1 MRNVAIAALVGVIAL
16 GLACDGE
23 DSSTTTPTASLTPT
37 ATATSSPSP
46 APTAT
51 AMVSPSPAPTATAT
65 ASPSPAA
72 MATATASPS
81 PAPTAT
87 ATASPSP
94 APTATATS
102 SPSPASTA
110 TATSSPSPATTTL
123 AVFST
128 LVSEAYREEGWEWAR
143 RVYVIDIGAGTYWR
157 AFDYLYE
164 WATRLFT
171 ANGSIVFA
179 DGERVR
185 RFAPDGRDETTLYE
199 GEAIR
204 ELSVSPDGAKVAF
217 TDANGILVLDVASGE
232 RLLRAGRDA
241 ELVALLPDASDKTFS
256 IERWNDTSD
265 AIAITASD
273 GGTRNRAGILALDG
287 DLRVLPRNRQTLA
300 PDFRHAIRV
309 HRDTIDDWIE
319 VTTGFD
325 VIELE
330 SEKAVHTVTAEADT
344 FIIPW
349 PGWQFGPD
357 RFSWFALSRRIGG
370 GLCGYDLTSRP
381 REAGS
386 VTAALTCADPT
397 SIAYGDIAWWEEGF
411 EGESAVVGPRILDVA
426 SGTIRKLARDE
437 WRRMRAD
444 AARLSTSGF
453 CGFSG
458 EGAAC
463 GLWYEGRPIWTGPD
477 LEAIGLIENDEPFE
491 PRGVEVRATPRPSA
505 PEAPPARGEMV
516 GPFLAWSEV
525 GGHEA
530 ETGEGGAER
539 FHALRRVMVHDA
551 GAKRSWR
558 AFDYRYPPPD
568 YVAEISWAY
577 ADSRPDMQVQ
587 LARAGFTVW
596 VEDGWNAGAVR
607 FVSLDGRETTL
618 VEHPAIRGVLLSPSG
633 ERAVVRVEADGADG
647 ALLIFDLPSGRL
659 SQRIPLSSLQPWF
672 PDEWWSEDVLRLAP
686 PSLEPTRW
694 SADETAFTVVG
705 FHHEYNG
712 GITTLDSR
720 TGVLSLDGA
729 FRPLLPDVIEQAL
742 SPDFRY
748 IARGRDHVGEYSAYL
763 WESFVIADA
772 ATGRVVRSVSVEER
786 TGMALSRNDWGWT
799 ADGRFA
805 WSPGYRSR
813 ASAGPDDEGEA
824 HPVDLLDVRTGGIE
838 RLAPEEYFARY
849 VAERASSSCHEDDPI
864 GRCTVLLDGEVV
876 GQGQWA
882 RIIGVV
888 GID

>member
-1 MRNVAIAALVGVIAL
+1 
-16 GLACDGE
+16 
-23 DSSTTTPTASLTPT
+23 
-37 ATATSSPSP
+37 
-46 APTAT
+46 
-51 AMVSPSPAPTATAT
+51 
-65 ASPSPAA
+65 

-94 APTATATS
+94 APTATATA
-102 SPSPASTA
+102 SPSPAPTA

-143 RVYVIDIGAGTYWR
+143 RVYVIDIGTGTYWR

-164 WATRLFT
+164 WATRLLT

-217 TDANGILVLDVASGE
+217 TDANDVLVLDVGSGE

-241 ELVALLPDASDKTFS
+241 ELAALLPDAPDATFS
-256 IERWNDTSD
+256 IERWNDASD

-273 GGTRNRAGILALDG
+273 GGTRNRTGILALDG
-287 DLRVLPRNRQTLA
+287 DLQVLPRNRQTLA

-309 HRDTIDDWIE
+309 HRDTTGYG
-319 VTTGFD
+319 VVSGFD

-330 SEKAVHTVTAEADT
+330 SGRTVWTVPVDADT

-349 PGWQFGPD
+349 PAWQFGPD
-357 RFSWFALSRRIGG
+357 RFSWFEMSRKIGDSP
-370 GLCGYDLTSRP
+370 CRYDLTARL
-381 REAGS
+381 REAGN
-386 VTAALTCADPT
+386 VTAAHTCIGPI
-397 SIAYGDIAWWEEGF
+397 SIAYGDIAEWEEGF
-411 EGESAVVGPRILDVA
+411 DGESAVVGPRILDIA
-426 SGTIRKLARDE
+426 SGAVREPARDE

-444 AARLSTSGF
+444 ATRLSTRGF
-453 CGFSG
+453 CGFRQG
-458 EGAAC
+458 GAAC
-463 GLWYEGRPIWTGPD
+463 GLLYEGRPIWTGPD
-477 LEAIGLIENDEPFE
+477 LEAIGIIESDEPFA
-491 PRGVEVRATPRPSA
+491 PRGVEVRAAPRPSA
-505 PEAPPARGEMV
+505 PQPPPARAEMA
-516 GPFLAWSEV
+516 GPLLVWSEA

-551 GAKRSWR
+551 GTGRSWR

-568 YVAEISWAY
+568 YAY
-577 ADSRPDMQVQ
+577 IHPAVQVQ
-587 LARAGFTVW
+587 AARAGFTVW
-596 VEDGWNAGAVR
+596 AEDGWNAGSVR
-607 FVSLDGRETTL
+607 YVSLDGRETTL

-633 ERAVVRVEADGADG
+633 ERAVVRTGAEDMEG
-647 ALLIFDLPSGRL
+647 ALLILDLPSGRL
-659 SQRIPLSSLQPWF
+659 HRRIDLSVLRARSLF
-672 PDEWWSEDVLRLAP
+672 PDEWRGEGEFRLDLIPARWSEDETRISVVAIRYPDWDLSGLA
-686 PSLEPTRW
+686 S
-694 SADETAFTVVG
+694 
-705 FHHEYNG
+705 YNSIQYSG
-712 GITTLDSR
+712 DYL
-720 TGVLSLDGA
+720 TGVLPLDGA
-729 FRPLLPDVIEQAL
+729 FRLLPPDVSEQAL

-748 IARGRDHVGEYSAYL
+748 IARGRDDAGEYEAYHWMNL
-763 WESFVIADA
+763 DIVDV
-772 ATGRVVRSVSVEER
+772 ATEQVVRSVPVGER
-786 TGMALSRNDWGWT
+786 TDGRGLFSDDWGWT

-813 ASAGPDDEGEA
+813 ASAGPDDEAEA
-824 HPVDLLDVRTGGIE
+824 HSVDLLDVRTGGID
-838 RLAPEEYFARY
+838 RLAPDEYFA
-849 VAERASSSCHEDDPI
+849 AERASASCPEDDPV

-882 RIIGVV
+882 QVIGVV

>member
-23 DSSTTTPTASLTPT
+23 DSSTTTPT
-37 ATATSSPSP
+37 SSP
-46 APTAT
+46 
-51 AMVSPSPAPTATAT
+51 
-65 ASPSPAA
+65 ASTS
-72 MATATASPS
+72 TATASPS

-110 TATSSPSPATTTL
+110 TATSSPSPAATATATASPSPAATATAMPNPSPATMTL

-164 WATRLFT
+164 GATRLLT

-185 RFAPDGRDETTLYE
+185 RFAPDGRNETTLYE

-241 ELVALLPDASDKTFS
+241 ELATLLPDASDATFS
-256 IERWNDTSD
+256 IERWNAASD

-273 GGTRNRAGILALDG
+273 GGTRNRTGILALDG
-287 DLRVLPRNRQTLA
+287 DLQVLPRNRGNLS
-300 PDFRHAIRV
+300 PDLRHAIRT
-309 HRDTIDDWIE
+309 RDTTGYG
-319 VTTGFD
+319 VVSGFD

-330 SEKAVHTVTAEADT
+330 SGRTVWTAPVDADT

-357 RFSWFALSRRIGG
+357 RFSWFEMSRKIGDSP
-370 GLCGYDLTSRP
+370 CRYDLTARL
-381 REAGS
+381 REAGN
-386 VTAALTCADPT
+386 VTAAHTCIGPV
-397 SIAYGDIAWWEEGF
+397 SIAYGDIAEWEEGF
-411 EGESAVVGPRILDVA
+411 DGESAVVGPRILDIA
-426 SGTIRKLARDE
+426 SGAVREPARNE

-444 AARLSTSGF
+444 AARLSTRGF
-453 CGFSG
+453 CGFRQG
-458 EGAAC
+458 GAAC
-463 GLWYEGRPIWTGPD
+463 SLLYEGRPTWTGPD
-477 LEAIGLIENDEPFE
+477 LEAIGIIELDEPFA
-491 PRGVEVRATPRPSA
+491 PRGVEVRAAPRPSA
-505 PEAPPARGEMV
+505 PEAPPARAEMA
-516 GPFLAWSEV
+516 GPLLVWSEA

-539 FHALRRVMVHDA
+539 FHLLRRVMVHDA
-551 GAKRSWR
+551 GTGRSWR

-568 YVAEISWAY
+568 YAY
-577 ADSRPDMQVQ
+577 IHPAVQVQ
-587 LARAGFTVW
+587 AARAGFTVW

-633 ERAVVRVEADGADG
+633 ERAVVRTGAEDMEG
-647 ALLIFDLPSGRL
+647 ALLILDLPSGRL
-659 SQRIPLSSLQPWF
+659 HRRIDLSVLRARSLF
-672 PDEWWSEDVLRLAP
+672 PDEWMGEGEFRLDLIPARWSEDETRISVVAIRYPDWDLSGLA
-686 PSLEPTRW
+686 S
-694 SADETAFTVVG
+694 
-705 FHHEYNG
+705 YNSIQYSG
-712 GITTLDSR
+712 DYL
-720 TGVLSLDGA
+720 TGVLPLDGA
-729 FRPLLPDVIEQAL
+729 FRLLPPDVSEQAL

-748 IARGRDHVGEYSAYL
+748 IARGRDDAGEYEAYHWMNL
-763 WESFVIADA
+763 DIVDV
-772 ATGRVVRSVSVEER
+772 ATERVVRSVPVGER
-786 TGMALSRNDWGWT
+786 TDGRGLFSDDWGWT

-813 ASAGPDDEGEA
+813 ASAGPDDEAEA

-838 RLAPEEYFARY
+838 HLAPEEYFARY
-849 VAERASSSCHEDDPI
+849 VSERASASCPEDDPI
-864 GRCTVLLDGEVV
+864 GLCTVLLDGEVV
-876 GQGQWA
+876 GRGQWA
-882 RIIGVV
+882 RVIGVV

>member
-1 MRNVAIAALVGVIAL
+1 MS
-16 GLACDGE
+16 D
-23 DSSTTTPTASLTPT
+23 
-37 ATATSSPSP
+37 
-46 APTAT
+46 
-51 AMVSPSPAPTATAT
+51 
-65 ASPSPAA
+65 
-72 MATATASPS
+72 
-81 PAPTAT
+81 
-87 ATASPSP
+87 
-94 APTATATS
+94 
-102 SPSPASTA
+102 
-110 TATSSPSPATTTL
+110 
-123 AVFST
+123 
-128 LVSEAYREEGWEWAR
+128 AYREEGWEWAR

-164 WATRLFT
+164 GATRLLT

-185 RFAPDGRDETTLYE
+185 RFAPDGRNETTLYE

-217 TDANGILVLDVASGE
+217 TNANGILVLDVASGE

-256 IERWNDTSD
+256 IERWNDASD

-273 GGTRNRAGILALDG
+273 GGTRNRMGILALDG
-287 DLRVLPRNRQTLA
+287 DLQALPRNRGNLS
-300 PDFRHAIRV
+300 PDLRHAIRT
-309 HRDTIDDWIE
+309 RDTTGYG
-319 VTTGFD
+319 VVSGFD

-330 SEKAVHTVTAEADT
+330 SGRTVWTAPVDADT

-349 PGWQFGPD
+349 PAWQFGPD
-357 RFSWFALSRRIGG
+357 RFSWFEMSRKIGDSP
-370 GLCGYDLTSRP
+370 CRYDLTARL
-381 REAGS
+381 REAGN
-386 VTAALTCADPT
+386 VTAAHTCIGPI
-397 SIAYGDIAWWEEGF
+397 SIAYNDIAEWEEGF

-426 SGTIRKLARDE
+426 SGTVRKLARDE

-444 AARLSTSGF
+444 AARLSTRGF
-453 CGFSG
+453 CGFRQG
-458 EGAAC
+458 GAAC
-463 GLWYEGRPIWTGPD
+463 SLLYKGCPIWTGPA
-477 LEAIGLIENDEPFE
+477 LQAIGLIESDGPFTL
-491 PRGVEVRATPRPSA
+491 RGVAVHALPRPSA
-505 PEAPPARGEMV
+505 PDAPPARAEMV

-530 ETGEGGAER
+530 EAGEGGAER

-551 GAKRSWR
+551 GTGRSWR

-568 YVAEISWAY
+568 YVAEISPAY
-577 ADSRPDMQVQ
+577 ADGRPDMQVQ

-618 VEHPAIRGVLLSPSG
+618 VQHPAIRGVLLSPSG
-633 ERAVVRVEADGADG
+633 ERAVVRVEADGTDG

-694 SADETAFTVVG
+694 SVDETAFIVVG

-729 FRPLLPDVIEQAL
+729 FRPLPPDVIEQAL

-763 WESFVIADA
+763 WGSFLIADA

-813 ASAGPDDEGEA
+813 ASAGPGGEDEA

-838 RLAPEEYFARY
+838 RLTSDEYFT
-849 VAERASSSCHEDDPI
+849 AERASASCPADDPV
-864 GRCTVLLDGEVV
+864 GRCAVLLDGEVV
-876 GQGQWA
+876 GRGQWA